1 MQRELIRFTLSLY
14 MSIYG
19 EQRKRIVIMEEIK
32 SNISTPFKIFER
44 SETDSTKK
52 ICEKQRQ

>member
-1 MQRELIRFTLSLY
+1 
-14 MSIYG
+14 
-19 EQRKRIVIMEEIK
+19 MEEIK
-32 SNISTPFKIFER
+32 SKISTPFKIFER